1 MLQIQNETEIPITA
15 MRIQINY
22 VDSNANRRRATLEV
36 NNVLHGREKIQLNT
50 NIGPLS
56 SLKNVEAKILGASV
70 AEKT

>member
-1 MLQIQNETEIPITA
+1 
-15 MRIQINY
+15 